1 MPIMPIAQE
10 SEAGEPWIQDRSH
23 TDANSESLSNNKKR
37 DFLLDKNYKMK
48 RILYKKRHILL

>member
-23 TDANSESLSNNKKR
+23 TDANSESLSNKKKR
-37 DFLLDKNYKMK
+37 LSAWQKLQNEEDF
-48 RILYKKRHILL
+48 I